1 MSQPELLVIYSHS
14 AGQNVRAKELP
25 QQGKTLLAQSWQ
37 CHLDGAK
44 GTNVAVAAA
53 RLGTATALIS
63 RTGNDFWADLA
74 DHLLD
79 GSEVDT
85 TFLIR
90 DGSCSTPTGIVF
102 VDNEGN
108 NAIVLSP
115 ETQSVPFSQI
125 DEALARFTESSYVAS
140 GYELDEHS
148 VNYALRKAKE
158 AGLKTALNASPVPQ
172 QRPDL
177 SFVTLLFVNE
187 YEALELLLRAGIP
200 PKADMKDNLLELQH
214 EYGCNQ
220 IVITRGCHGFTCID
234 GNRFFAQDGLRIKAV
249 DTSGAGDGFMGAVLS
264 ELIRGQSL
272 EEACRFAN
280 VYAAFAVQE
289 QGTVPG
295 YLTRESL
302 NQQTKNLVL

>member
-1 MSQPELLVIYSHS
+1 MSRPELLVIYSHS

-25 QQGKTLLAQSWQ
+25 QQGKTLWAKSWQ
-37 CHLDGAK
+37 CNLDGAK

-63 RTGNDFWADLA
+63 CTGDDFWADLA
-74 DHLLD
+74 DRLLD
-79 GSEVDT
+79 GSGVDT
-85 TFLIR
+85 TFLVR
-90 DGSCSTPTGIVF
+90 DRNRSTPTGIVF
-102 VDNEGN
+102 VDDEGN

-115 ETQSVPFSQI
+115 DTQSVPFAQI
-125 DEALARFTESSYVAS
+125 DEALARFAQAGYVAS
-140 GYELDEHS
+140 GYELDEAS
-148 VNYALRKAKE
+148 ANYALRKAKE
-158 AGLKTALNASPVPQ
+158 AGIKTALNTSPVPQ

-187 YEALELLLRAGIP
+187 YEALELLRLAGIP
-200 PKADMKDNLLELQH
+200 PKPDMKDNLLELQH
-214 EYGCNQ
+214 EYGCDQ
-220 IVITRGCHGFTCID
+220 IVITMGCHGYICID
-234 GNRFFAQDGLRIKAV
+234 GNRFFAQDGLHIKPV

-280 VYAAFAVQE
+280 VYAAFAVQK

-302 NQQTKNLVL
+302 SKLAKSLI